1 MNIITERPEGMS
13 YEDYKTYLKAQDKTL
28 KQYKK
33 GRLVWL
39 SKLYPTQEV
48 LQELVKNN
56 WQGEDSLGRLLNK
69 GETFVGKVK
78 DLK

>member
-1 MNIITERPEGMS
+1 MDIITARPEGMS
-13 YEDYKTYLKAQDKTL
+13 YEEYKMYRKAQDKAY
-28 KQYKK
+28 KKYKK

-39 SKLYPTQEV
+39 SKLYPTYEV
-48 LQELVKNN
+48 LEELGKNG
-56 WQGEDSLGRLLNK
+56 WTGENSMGRLLNK